1 MSISQ
6 EIKKRAGKKDQSPDW
21 YAKQLSDSLNKFQ
34 KVDSSTRDTKG
45 LTVGQLYFFRYTPQ
59 KPRKGLVYDRNPLAF
74 IMDIQGETILG
85 VNLHHASPQIRK
97 IIAKS
102 LLNKLDATSIPR
114 DCYRTYY
121 VRGCSNFQ
129 KVPEKYWED
138 ISDLPT
144 EKFFSINQNYIQ
156 SNKAWENKS

>member
-6 EIKKRAGKKDQSPDW
+6 EIKKRAGKKDQTADW

-34 KVDSSTRDTKG
+34 KTDSSTKDTAG
-45 LTVGQLYFFRYTPQ
+45 LTIGQLYFFRYVPQ

-74 IMDIQGETILG
+74 IMEIKGPMFLG
-85 VNLHHASPQIRK
+85 VNLHHASPQVRK

-114 DCYRTYY
+114 NCYRTYY
-121 VRGCSNFQ
+121 LAGCSNFQ
-129 KVPEKYWED
+129 KVPEKYWEEV
-138 ISDLPT
+138 SDLPT
-144 EKFFSINQNYIQ
+144 EKFMSSALLLD
-156 SNKAWENKS
+156 SNKGWVDKT